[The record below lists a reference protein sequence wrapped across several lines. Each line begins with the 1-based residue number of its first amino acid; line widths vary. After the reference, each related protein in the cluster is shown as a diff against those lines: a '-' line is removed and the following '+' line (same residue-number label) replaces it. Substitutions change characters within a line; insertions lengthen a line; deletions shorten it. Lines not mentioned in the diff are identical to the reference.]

1 MGCEPLQVLI
11 EDRDRPVD
19 IEPGTRPTV
28 RWRLDPL
35 PSWADRVRLARV
47 RVFEQPKGRV
57 LVDTGIQPA
66 DELNGSRLPGPD
78 MDPSRRYWLTV
89 LLLDAQGRRLMGSEP
104 ITFGT
109 GPGLVWHAQAI
120 WSAEDE
126 RNSSGSQGNA
136 RGWALMRGVVRLPPG
151 PILWAS
157 LYATADSTVP
167 ARQFV
172 YRLWLN
178 GRFLGCGP
186 VFPLDGEDRYRGYEV
201 TGLLRPGAEN
211 VLGVVAYAMEG
222 RRFQAQLD
230 VGRPDGSVEHYGTD
244 AEWKAISGA
253 EAFPDSAS
261 IGTTYYQAP
270 AEDLDLSRYPWGF
283 SRPGFDDSAWRK
295 VRIRPSFSK
304 CLAAPADG
312 TRLTRVKAHRVL
324 AAAPGYLLL
333 DFGPVRLGGIGL
345 RVDLSQH
352 LDLTVRY
359 GEVLDGQG
367 GVRYRL
373 ATSNV
378 YQDRWR
384 LQPGSNRAQT
394 WGIRVFRYL
403 ELIWPAESDPEGLL
417 ASLSDGGLWAECLEA
432 PVYDDHARFH
442 CDRPLLDEVWQLG
455 RNTIRGLNAD
465 IYVDS
470 WTRERAP
477 YEADA
482 WIQQRAHMVLDDAPA
497 LGRYSVDYLIANRTW
512 PTEWPLY
519 SILAVHDAWMHTG
532 DLTQAAA
539 QYERLM
545 GLLPDK
551 YLDQDS
557 GLIVKDPGTSSQMDG
572 DLVDW
577 PPVERD
583 GYVFGRVNT
592 VINALASA
600 AYKAM
605 ARLSRALGRRSRA
618 GRLAEVSRKMQKA
631 LDERLYDPAVGAYRD
646 GLLDGPEGPAIDH
659 CAMHASAFVLA
670 FAPPSDPARLEA
682 VGAYL
687 RRRGMACSAYAAAVL
702 LDGLYRSG
710 LGADAL
716 ALLSAGDGIRTW
728 KHMLD
733 QGAGG
738 TMEAWDPSI
747 KSNTTYSH
755 PWGASPVW
763 LISSGLMGL
772 RPLKPGYREFV
783 VALQPGGLGRAEL
796 TMPVPTGDIHISYR
810 ITGKAD
816 SRPGFVPLPDIDLDL
831 VVPQGCRGHLVL
843 PPICGVRPG
852 GQVEALLDGSPIMLK
867 ALDAD
872 NRVAGIRCRAGSL
885 LADALPCGHHHLV
898 LPHAQ
903 A

>member
-1 MGCEPLQVLI
+1 MCCGPLQVLI

-19 IEPGTRPTV
+19 IEPGTRPKV

-35 PSWADRVRLARV
+35 PTWVDRVRFARV

-89 LLLDAQGRRLMGSEP
+89 LLLDAQGHRLIGSEP

-109 GPGLVWHAQAI
+109 GPGPVWHAQAI

-126 RNSSGSQGNA
+126 KNPSGSQGNA
-136 RGWALMRGVVRLPPG
+136 KGWALMRGVVRLPPG
-151 PILWAS
+151 PIPWAS

-178 GRFLGCGP
+178 GSFLGCGP

-222 RRFQAQLD
+222 QRFQAQLD
-230 VGRPDGSVEHYGTD
+230 VGRPDGKVEHYGTD
-244 AEWKAISGA
+244 AEWRAINGV

-270 AEDLDLSRYPWGF
+270 AEDIDLSRYPWGF
-283 SRPGFDDSAWRK
+283 PGPGFDDSAWPQ
-295 VRIRPSFSK
+295 VRIRPPFSK

-312 TRLTRVKAHRVL
+312 TRLTRVDIHRVL
-324 AAAPGYLLL
+324 KAEPGHLLV
-333 DFGPVRLGGIGL
+333 DFGSVRLGGIGL
-345 RVDLSQH
+345 QVELSQH

-367 GVRYRL
+367 GVRYHL

-403 ELIWPAESDPEGLL
+403 ELIWPAESDPEGRL
-417 ASLSDGGLWAECLEA
+417 ASLSDGACGRSALRLPYMMTTPGFIATGLCWMRSGNWGET
-432 PVYDDHARFH
+432 PS
-442 CDRPLLDEVWQLG
+442 G
-455 RNTIRGLNAD
+455 
-465 IYVDS
+465 DS
-470 WTRERAP
+470 TLTSTSIPGPP

-519 SILAVHDAWMHTG
+519 SILAVYDAWMHTG
-532 DLTQAAA
+532 DLTQAAT

-545 GLLPDK
+545 GLLPDR
-551 YLDQDS
+551 YLDRDS
-557 GLIVKDPGTSSQMDG
+557 WLIVKDPGASSQMDG

-618 GRLAEVSRKMQKA
+618 ARLAEVSRKIQEA

-646 GLLDGPEGPAIDH
+646 GLLDGPDGPAIDH

-682 VGAYL
+682 VGTYL
-687 RRRGMACSAYAAAVL
+687 RRRGMVCSAYAAAVL

-716 ALLSAGDGIRTW
+716 ALLSAGEGIRTW

-772 RPLKPGYREFV
+772 RPLKPGYREFL
-783 VALQPGGLGRAEL
+783 AAPQPGGLARAEL
-796 TMPVPTGDIHISYR
+796 TMPVPTGDIHVSYR
-810 ITGKAD
+810 ITGKMD
-816 SRPGFVPLPDIDLDL
+816 CRPGFVLLPDINLDL

-843 PPICGVRPG
+843 PPMRGVRPG
-852 GQVEALLDGSPIMLK
+852 GQVEASLDGSPIMLRS
-867 ALDAD
+867 LDAESQ
-872 NRVAGIRCRAGSL
+872 VVGIRCRAGSL
-885 LADALPCGHHHLV
+885 VMDALPCGHHHLMV
-898 LPHAQ
+898 PHL
-903 A
+903 